1 MITPDHAEQIK
12 KAMAIRDI
20 NGAILGKMTRIN
32 KTLIYQIINYKRT
45 MSVLNAKRIAKALVI
60 VSAKDLLIGQVEYQL
75 NENNKPI
82 RS

>member
-1 MITPDHAEQIK
+1 
-12 KAMAIRDI
+12 
-20 NGAILGKMTRIN
+20 
-32 KTLIYQIINYKRT
+32 